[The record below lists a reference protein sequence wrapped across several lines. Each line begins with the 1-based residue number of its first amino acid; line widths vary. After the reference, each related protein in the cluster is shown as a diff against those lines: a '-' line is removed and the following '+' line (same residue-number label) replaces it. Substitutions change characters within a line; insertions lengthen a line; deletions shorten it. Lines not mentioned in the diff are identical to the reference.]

1 MNVKTKIANIRDI
14 VESIDLNEA
23 DEKLNIKVDDVV
35 NDKSLEENGVKKDS
49 KTWKIVKALGNA
61 LGKALVSYTADK
73 SGDLIDELLLG
84 QFKDSLLEIYKA
96 EKLNS
101 MSDDDAQKEYA
112 ELSNNIKFK
121 QGQDRSNLKSR
132 RDDNTSTEIDPSSV
146 KFNALWYSNEKD
158 NNVGKILS
166 DLVAEIQKAAQDTEK
181 EQADL
186 AKKLKSMKI
195 DVSDD
200 DLKNF
205 GPIISKAI
213 ANGDDAKTITANLK
227 NLKNTVTESCN
238 KKFKI
243 LQNKALLSESKFLLT
258 EQLKN
263 QIFIESLIE
272 SEQFQDIILDSLI
285 SEGFLS
291 NIASKFKGKSKQD
304 AVTGSMSK
312 KWTDKIKDFG
322 VKTIKALTDKTF
334 QGIVSLGGL
343 SISVLTGGWGATL
356 ALKAIYAV
364 ERHGKV
370 LANAFERQFTKFS
383 NSKGVITQMDF
394 GIKDQ
399 KDSKYSARFYAKDMV
414 WRVLNV
420 KDQLKHPGKDYAK
433 AILESDIGKKYRDRL
448 AEIWNPLFD
457 STKGGKIDFAQLF
470 TAAKNVKISKNAI
483 KAFQD
488 FAEQYDKIKANCID
502 SPKIDTRAQTLKK
515 DKLDK

>member
-1 MNVKTKIANIRDI
+1 
-14 VESIDLNEA
+14 
-23 DEKLNIKVDDVV
+23 
-35 NDKSLEENGVKKDS
+35 
-49 KTWKIVKALGNA
+49 
-61 LGKALVSYTADK
+61 
-73 SGDLIDELLLG
+73 
-84 QFKDSLLEIYKA
+84 
-96 EKLNS
+96 
-101 MSDDDAQKEYA
+101 
-112 ELSNNIKFK
+112 
-121 QGQDRSNLKSR
+121 
-132 RDDNTSTEIDPSSV
+132 
-146 KFNALWYSNEKD
+146 
-158 NNVGKILS
+158 
-166 DLVAEIQKAAQDTEK
+166 
-181 EQADL
+181 
-186 AKKLKSMKI
+186 
-195 DVSDD
+195 
-200 DLKNF
+200 
-205 GPIISKAI
+205 
-213 ANGDDAKTITANLK
+213 
-227 NLKNTVTESCN
+227 
-238 KKFKI
+238 
-243 LQNKALLSESKFLLT
+243 
-258 EQLKN
+258 
-263 QIFIESLIE
+263 
-272 SEQFQDIILDSLI
+272 
-285 SEGFLS
+285 
-291 NIASKFKGKSKQD
+291 
-304 AVTGSMSK
+304 MSK

-457 STKGGKIDFAQLF
+457 AAKGGKIDFAQLF

-502 SPKIDTRAQTLKK
+502 SPKIDTRTQVLKK